1 MEVTRNI
8 VIDLLPLY
16 ESGEAS
22 PDTRAAVE
30 DFMRRDPSI
39 ARLTARVEEQSPP
52 TRPPTGLERQAV
64 ARTRAAIRRRA
75 WTLALAVFFTTVPFT
90 FVIRDDA
97 ITFFMFRDEPGSRL
111 FLIAAAWLWIE
122 YVRLTRKL
130 RTSGL

>member
-16 ESGEAS
+16 DSGEAS

-30 DFMRRDPSI
+30 DFMRRDPSL
-39 ARLTARVEEQSPP
+39 ARLSRAEEQTPSHPS
-52 TRPPTGLERQAV
+52 TELERRTV
-64 ARTRAAIRRRA
+64 SRTRAAIRRRA

-90 FVIRDDA
+90 FVFRGDQV
-97 ITFFMFRDEPGSRL
+97 TFFMFRDEPGSRL

-122 YVRLTRKL
+122 FARLTRRL

>member
-16 ESGEAS
+16 DSGEAS

-30 DFMRRDPSI
+30 DFMRRDPSL
-39 ARLTARVEEQSPP
+39 AQLSRAEEQTPSHPS
-52 TRPPTGLERQAV
+52 TELERQTV
-64 ARTRAAIRRRA
+64 SLTRAAIRRRA

-90 FVIRDDA
+90 FVFRGDQV
-97 ITFFMFRDEPGSRL
+97 TFFMFRDEPGSRL

-122 YVRLTRKL
+122 FARLTRRL